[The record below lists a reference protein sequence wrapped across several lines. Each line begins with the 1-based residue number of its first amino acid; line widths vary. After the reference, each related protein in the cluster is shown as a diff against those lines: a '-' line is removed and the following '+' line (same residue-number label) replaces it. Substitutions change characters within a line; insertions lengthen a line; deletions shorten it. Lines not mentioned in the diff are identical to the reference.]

1 MALFKAGYS
10 KRRLAGKT
18 FEVFWSVA
26 KDDRL
31 AGTFAATVIVDHT
44 SGSFLAKGAAAC
56 LFPFGRVRR
65 TLKVKGCIWTDHD

>member
-18 FEVFWSVA
+18 FEALRSVA

-31 AGTFAATVIVDHT
+31 AGTFAAAVAADYA
-44 SGSFLAKGAAAC
+44 SGSFLAKGAAVC
-56 LFPFGRVRR
+56 FSLQFH
-65 TLKVKGCIWTDHD
+65 LEEQ